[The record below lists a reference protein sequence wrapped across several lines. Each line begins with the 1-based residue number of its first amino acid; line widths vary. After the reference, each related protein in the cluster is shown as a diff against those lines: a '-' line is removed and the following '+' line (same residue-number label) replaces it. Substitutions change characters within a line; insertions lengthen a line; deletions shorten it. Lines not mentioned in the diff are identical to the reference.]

1 LELSLTTDRS
11 DRTTRIAELEA
22 EVRRLEASLAA
33 ERARA
38 SAPADAEAK
47 FHAIADSID
56 QMIWSTH
63 ARRLSTIISTA
74 AGTNIPACR
83 RARPTA
89 RNGTACSIPR
99 TRSAPGRSGGTAWRP
114 ASPIRSNTGC
124 GIDPANIAGCSAAPS
139 RCGYGAG
146 EIVRWYGTCTD
157 ITRPQ
162 DRFTGTYRLD
172 SFGEVAAKAQRGGA
186 PLVLR
191 DNIAEI
197 GEDEAAT
204 FLSIGIRATICL
216 PLVKGGRLAAMM
228 AVHSARPRDWTAAE
242 VALIGEVT
250 ERCWAHVERV
260 GAEAVLREASERE
273 GREAAER
280 ATILGQL
287 AEGVIVADAAGRI
300 TFVNECAEALHGVKL
315 LGVGPGD
322 YSETYHLFTTQGEP
336 YPTHELP
343 LARAIEHGETVH
355 GACWRIR
362 RPDGSEVIAV
372 GSARPIV
379 DEEGKRCGAVLT
391 VRDDTARQHSDQALR
406 ESEERFRTLADFM
419 PALCWWAD
427 ASGYIYWYNRQWYE
441 YTGTRP
447 ADMEGWGWQSVHD
460 PDTLQDV
467 MERWTRSIETGA
479 PFEMTFPLKGADGSF
494 RPFLTRIVPLRDSA
508 GRVVRWFGTNV
519 DVKAEKELE
528 ERLREESRTLETLNR
543 TGASLAAQLDV
554 ETLVKMVTDAGV
566 ELTGAQFGAFFH
578 NVTNEAGE
586 SYMLYTLSGAEPSQ
600 FDFGMPRA
608 TAIFHPTFAGEGVIR
623 SDDITADKR
632 YGLSGPHFGMPKGHL
647 PVRSYLAV
655 SVVGRSGEVI
665 GGLFFGH
672 GEPGRFTERHEHLMV
687 GIAAQAAVAMDNARL
702 FQSAQRELLHR
713 ERAERALRAL
723 NETLEQR
730 VIAEVERRGRA
741 EEALRQAQKMETLG
755 QLTGGVAHDFNNLL
769 QIVSGNLEI
778 LQRGLPEDAGRLRRA
793 AENASRGAERA
804 AILTQ
809 RLLAFSRRQ
818 PLAPKPVE
826 ANRLVAGML
835 ELLHRSL
842 GETIAVETSL
852 ASDLWPVEADSHQL
866 ENAILNLA
874 VNARDAMDGGGT
886 LIIETS
892 NERLD
897 NALEAPGGDLPA
909 GDYVAIRVKDSG
921 CGMDADTVARAFEP
935 FFTTKEV
942 GKGTGLGLSMVY
954 GFAKQSGGDLQI
966 DSELGRGTTV
976 TMLLPRRLDNGV
988 ESETEVAEEAPERA
1002 QDEVILVCED
1012 DHDVRAYTVEVL
1024 GELGYQVLEA
1034 QDGAAALALLED
1046 GSQRV
1051 DLLFTDVVL
1060 PGGMTGA
1067 GLARAA
1073 QAVRPGLKLL
1083 YTTGYA
1089 RDAIVHE
1096 GRLDTGVELIT
1107 KPFSYSNLAAKV
1119 RDVLDARS

>member
-1 LELSLTTDRS
+1 
-11 DRTTRIAELEA
+11 
-22 EVRRLEASLAA
+22 
-33 ERARA
+33 
-38 SAPADAEAK
+38 
-47 FHAIADSID
+47 
-56 QMIWSTH
+56 
-63 ARRLSTIISTA
+63 
-74 AGTNIPACR
+74 
-83 RARPTA
+83 
-89 RNGTACSIPR
+89 
-99 TRSAPGRSGGTAWRP
+99 
-114 ASPIRSNTGC
+114 
-124 GIDPANIAGCSAAPS
+124 
-139 RCGYGAG
+139 
-146 EIVRWYGTCTD
+146 
-157 ITRPQ
+157 
-162 DRFTGTYRLD
+162 
-172 SFGEVAAKAQRGGA
+172 
-186 PLVLR
+186 
-191 DNIAEI
+191 
-197 GEDEAAT
+197 
-204 FLSIGIRATICL
+204 
-216 PLVKGGRLAAMM
+216 
-228 AVHSARPRDWTAAE
+228 
-242 VALIGEVT
+242 
-250 ERCWAHVERV
+250 
-260 GAEAVLREASERE
+260 
-273 GREAAER
+273 
-280 ATILGQL
+280 
-287 AEGVIVADAAGRI
+287 
-300 TFVNECAEALHGVKL
+300 
-315 LGVGPGD
+315 
-322 YSETYHLFTTQGEP
+322 
-336 YPTHELP
+336 
-343 LARAIEHGETVH
+343 
-355 GACWRIR
+355 
-362 RPDGSEVIAV
+362 
-372 GSARPIV
+372 
-379 DEEGKRCGAVLT
+379 
-391 VRDDTARQHSDQALR
+391 
-406 ESEERFRTLADFM
+406 
-419 PALCWWAD
+419 
-427 ASGYIYWYNRQWYE
+427 
-441 YTGTRP
+441 
-447 ADMEGWGWQSVHD
+447 
-460 PDTLQDV
+460 
-467 MERWTRSIETGA
+467 
-479 PFEMTFPLKGADGSF
+479 
-494 RPFLTRIVPLRDSA
+494 
-508 GRVVRWFGTNV
+508 
-519 DVKAEKELE
+519 
-528 ERLREESRTLETLNR
+528 
-543 TGASLAAQLDV
+543 
-554 ETLVKMVTDAGV
+554 
-566 ELTGAQFGAFFH
+566 
-578 NVTNEAGE
+578 
-586 SYMLYTLSGAEPSQ
+586 
-600 FDFGMPRA
+600 
-608 TAIFHPTFAGEGVIR
+608 
-623 SDDITADKR
+623 
-632 YGLSGPHFGMPKGHL
+632 L

-897 NALEAPGGDLPA
+897 NALEAPGGDVPA

-966 DSELGRGTTV
+966 DSEPGRGTTV
-976 TMLLPRRLDNGV
+976 TMLLPRRLDGGV
-988 ESETEVAEEAPERA
+988 QSETEVAEEAPERA